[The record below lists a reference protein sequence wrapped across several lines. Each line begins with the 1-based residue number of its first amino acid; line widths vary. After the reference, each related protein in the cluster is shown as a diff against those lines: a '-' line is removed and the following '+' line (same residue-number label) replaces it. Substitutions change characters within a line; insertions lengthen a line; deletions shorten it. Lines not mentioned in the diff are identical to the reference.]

1 MATIVKRAS
10 RAWTPFCVTAL
21 TCATLAGCSR
31 GPTGQDEMSW
41 ARTAL
46 GRNAHLEIVAT
57 DAQARTFT
65 VRLKDSGELR
75 VLPLDQIVA
84 GPAIEAS
91 PGSAPSAAAAVAS
104 AESSPAAASDSSAT
118 SEPGPAMERAPA
130 TESAAAQSVPPPA
143 PTMAGGAGASRAATA
158 NADATTAPTP
168 TSDAD
173 NDGSVP
179 HADRAADARPGS
191 LLASGPGYSIQAS
204 GPKSIPSRG
213 GSAITSRGTPVE
225 RLHDPIICQGS
236 RLLHID
242 NRNLQFDGDAVSAED
257 GCEIHITNTRI
268 SAKGIGVLVR
278 AANVHIENSEIEGD
292 SGAIEASA
300 GAQVY
305 AESSRFKGLTRR
317 LEDSAFH
324 DLGGNVWN

>member
-10 RAWTPFCVTAL
+10 RAWAPFCVTAL
-21 TCATLAGCSR
+21 TCAALAGCSR

-46 GRNAHLEIVAT
+46 ERNAHLEIVAT

-75 VLPLDQIVA
+75 VLPLDQIAA
-84 GPAIEAS
+84 GPTGEAT
-91 PGSAPSAAAAVAS
+91 PGSATAPATAAAAP
-104 AESSPAAASDSSAT
+104 SPAAASDSSSA
-118 SEPGPAMERAPA
+118 SEPTPARERAPA
-130 TESAAAQSVPPPA
+130 TESASAQSVPQPA
-143 PTMAGGAGASRAATA
+143 PAPADGAPASRAAGTT
-158 NADATTAPTP
+158 ADATRPSSA

-173 NDGSVP
+173 NDDSVP
-179 HADRAADARPGS
+179 HADRAAEARPGS

-204 GPKSIPSRG
+204 GPKSVPSRG

-268 SAKGIGVLVR
+268 SARGIGVLVR